1 MTAPQKNS
9 SSARA
14 MSSNR
19 TRRRRASNAARRPVV
34 HVVAPGLE
42 VAQAA
47 PRKGET
53 VTAFLRRTG
62 WATKDPRY
70 GWQFQTRLPTILEV
84 NGDAVL
90 RKDWRRT
97 KITANDNVRF
107 VSFPRGGRG
116 GTGKQVLGLVAL
128 IAVTAFAAPLGGAI
142 ASTLFPGA
150 ASWVGTA
157 IGAGVG
163 LGGDFKINILEK

>member
-1 MTAPQKNS
+1 MA
-9 SSARA
+9 
-14 MSSNR
+14 SNR

-42 VAQAA
+42 VAQAT

-70 GWQFQTRLPTILEV
+70 GWQFRKRLPTILEV
-84 NGDAVL
+84 NGEAIL

-97 KITANDNVRF
+97 KIAANDNVRF
-107 VSFPRGGRG
+107 VSFPRGGG
-116 GTGKQVLGLVAL
+116 KQGKQVLGLVAL
-128 IAVTAFAAPLGGAI
+128 VAIAAFAVPLGGAI

-150 ASWVGTA
+150 APWVGTA
-157 IGAGVG
+157 IGAGIG
-163 LGGDFKINILEK
+163 LGGELQINILEK